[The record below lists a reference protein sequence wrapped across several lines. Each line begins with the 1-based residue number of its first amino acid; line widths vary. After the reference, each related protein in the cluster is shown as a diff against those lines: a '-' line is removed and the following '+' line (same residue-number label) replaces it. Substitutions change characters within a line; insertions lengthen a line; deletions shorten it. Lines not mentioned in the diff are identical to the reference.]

1 MIRKRFITNFHIS
14 VIMPE
19 RQCLIFNYKL
29 VIWTSRPSKLTK
41 EENIIIR
48 SFFPAYVIKFKAIFC
63 INFIFTKVEFIEKGK
78 PAVSISI
85 CSQIRYSSPT
95 LLFPA
100 HLGQIYFFGIL
111 LEENQ
116 GGKLEEERYFLGP
129 GWRRERES
137 GRV

>member
-1 MIRKRFITNFHIS
+1 MFDLEQLVSYLDKQTPKLAKEGNS
-14 VIMPE
+14 
-19 RQCLIFNYKL
+19 IFKSFSGLCYQ
-29 VIWTSRPSKLTK
+29 IQG
-41 EENIIIR
+41 NILH
-48 SFFPAYVIKFKAIFC
+48 
-63 INFIFTKVEFIEKGK
+63 FIFTKVEFMEKGK

-116 GGKLEEERYFLGP
+116 GGELEEERYFLGP